1 MVKKLYSTMDFP
13 LKTRLALFFDNIIH
27 KPIKD
32 SVLGVNDNKTSISQ
46 VLFILPEEINYSR
59 VARIFIQSIQN
70 ALGPDP
76 EMNISY
82 ALSKS
87 SLISYEGLIQ
97 NPLILFSTENLNYWE
112 LPNNELIN
120 ECKKLDFHAV
130 IDLNPDFNPFASTLI
145 KYIKANVKIGYYS
158 KYAEKYYNIIIER
171 KETDFLEK
179 GNSYILQLLGLK

>member
-1 MVKKLYSTMDFP
+1 
-13 LKTRLALFFDNIIH
+13 
-27 KPIKD
+27 
-32 SVLGVNDNKTSISQ
+32 
-46 VLFILPEEINYSR
+46 
-59 VARIFIQSIQN
+59 
-70 ALGPDP
+70 
-76 EMNISY
+76 MNISY

-87 SLISYEGLIQ
+87 SLVSYEGLIQ
-97 NPLILFSTENLNYWE
+97 NPLILFSTENINYWE
-112 LPNNELIN
+112 LPNDELIN

-145 KYIKANVKIGYYS
+145 KHIKANIKIGYYS